1 MANLSEDTCMEAA
14 PVTYSGVD
22 ILGPISIRKRKS
34 ELKHNFYLFA
44 PVSIRVAIII
54 DADPFIIALHRSQTK
69 RSAVY

>member
-34 ELKHNFYLFA
+34 ELNHNFYLFA
-44 PVSIRVAIII
+44 PVSSRVVIIV
-54 DADPFIIALHRSQTK
+54 DADPIIMALRRS
-69 RSAVY
+69 